1 MLVAWTRE
9 NNVDGQIWDVLE
21 VELEGGAVRLVV
33 RVEEEK
39 ENLGDP
45 RVWLDQLG
53 DCWCHL
59 LKWERQV
66 GKWILLREGI
76 MGFWSRSLI

>member
-1 MLVAWTRE
+1 MAWTRE

>member
-9 NNVDGQIWDVLE
+9 NNADGQIWDVLE

-39 ENLGDP
+39 GNLGDP

-53 DCWCHL
+53 DCWYHL
-59 LKWERQV
+59 LNWERQV

>member
-1 MLVAWTRE
+1 MAWTRE
-9 NNVDGQIWDVLE
+9 NNADGQIWDVLE

-39 ENLGDP
+39 GNLGDP

-59 LKWERQV
+59 LNWERQV